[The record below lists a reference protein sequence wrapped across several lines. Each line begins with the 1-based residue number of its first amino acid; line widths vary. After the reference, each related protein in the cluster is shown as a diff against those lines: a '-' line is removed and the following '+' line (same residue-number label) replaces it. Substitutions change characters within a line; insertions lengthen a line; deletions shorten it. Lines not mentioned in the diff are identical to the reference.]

1 MIVYKV
7 EKEWNCYGEGGRVI
21 KLYSGKDKAVE
32 MFKEQVEE
40 AKEMYCFAFDSDGK
54 PFDDFVFET
63 TDNMWTVFEQG
74 FYDENRCEVTLT
86 PMEVK

>member
-21 KLYSGKDKAVE
+21 NLYSGKDKAVE
-32 MFKEQVEE
+32 AFKEQVKD
-40 AKEMYCFAFDSDGK
+40 AKKMYCFAFDTDGK
-54 PFDDFVFET
+54 PFDDFVFEE
-63 TDNMWTVFEQG
+63 DDDIWTVFEKG

-86 PMEVK
+86 PMRVE